1 MKMRDFKN
9 IDDITREIQNY
20 SWISYCT
27 LDTYTR
33 LERERIMHT
42 TNGILLKISDQLER
56 IADALE
62 KGQDDEH

>member
-1 MKMRDFKN
+1 MRDFKN
-9 IDDITREIQNY
+9 IDDIIREIQNY
-20 SWISYCT
+20 SWISCST
-27 LDTYTR
+27 LDPYNR

-62 KGQDDEH
+62 KGQNDEH

>member
-1 MKMRDFKN
+1 MRDFKN

-20 SWISYCT
+20 SWISCST
-27 LDTYTR
+27 LDSYNC

-56 IADALE
+56 IADVLE
-62 KGQDDEH
+62 KGQNDEH